1 MLLPGKSYFR
11 FEYGIAFWEK
21 ERQVALGKSES
32 VKDEVPYTLG
42 IINREHMGLL
52 LFYNWWLR
60 RYASGV

>member
-52 LFYNWWLR
+52 LFYN
-60 RYASGV
+60 